1 MLLEIYQE
9 TKVGLLWFP
18 AIQLLLSL
26 KAEWDPLMAVPGWY
40 HSEASAP
47 EKQGSQ
53 RTNTRLSPPKDLKQQ
68 PYILG
73 GN

>member
-18 AIQLLLSL
+18 AMQLLLSL

-53 RTNTRLSPPKDLKQQ
+53 RANTPPPPKDLKQQ
-68 PYILG
+68 LYILG

>member
-26 KAEWDPLMAVPGWY
+26 KTEWDPLMAVPGSY
-40 HSEASAP
+40 HSEASVP

-53 RTNTRLSPPKDLKQQ
+53 RARKDLKQQ
-68 PYILG
+68 LYILG